1 MGRAIP
7 RPVGRW
13 RFRSQGLGAFSEPS
27 APPRMKT
34 RTWSSHLSADVCI
47 GRAQC
52 HPPRKASGRPRAGLS
67 AVRPGKPLEGLGQG
81 SVPSAQES
89 LWKA

>member
-52 HPPRKASGRPRAGLS
+52 HPPRKASGRPKILDTSLS
-67 AVRPGKPLEGLGQG
+67 LFLIEEEKSEDKWIILDLQNYPR
-81 SVPSAQES
+81 
-89 LWKA
+89 